1 MEAVCCWRWGAFWVG
16 LLDRG
21 TLGSGSEVGVSLDDL
36 AVEATVSFEVGVVFS
51 AVALGAGFAAE
62 VGVVAFEGEVWL
74 SDLTQVG

>member
-1 MEAVCCWRWGAFWVG
+1 M
-16 LLDRG
+16 
-21 TLGSGSEVGVSLDDL
+21 GSGSEVGVSLDDL